1 MAGHAKPFR
10 RFALP
15 RWLSSNGLAGRWRAS
30 LDNRDDDA
38 IDCRTS
44 SGQSASHP
52 MTDFTPLQ
60 SLIGGAL
67 IGLSAVLLMA
77 LHGRIAGMTGIL
89 SGVVPRSRRT
99 GSGARR
105 SWRVRSS
112 RRCCSCSP
120 AARSRSAFRSR
131 PARWSSAACS
141 SASASH
147 FGNGCPSGHG
157 ICGIARLSPR
167 SLVAVPTFMAT
178 AFITVYVIRH
188 VIAG

>member
-1 MAGHAKPFR
+1 
-10 RFALP
+10 
-15 RWLSSNGLAGRWRAS
+15 
-30 LDNRDDDA
+30 
-38 IDCRTS
+38 
-44 SGQSASHP
+44 

-67 IGLSAVLLMA
+67 IGLSAVLLMG

-89 SGVVPRSRRT
+89 SGIVPPLAPDWQWRAAFLA
-99 GSGARR
+99 GAIVAPLLFLLAGGEIAI
-105 SWRVRSS
+105 SVPVSI
-112 RRCCSCSP
+112 
-120 AARSRSAFRSR
+120 AALAVGGVLVGIGV
-131 PARWSSAACS
+131 
-141 SASASH
+141 H

-178 AFITVYVIRH
+178 ASITVYVIRH